1 MVSESIWQV
10 LEGSTTPFG
19 HGFTYSAHPVSA
31 AAALANLEIYESE
44 NLVQRAAKTGNY
56 LQERLRERL
65 ESHPLVGEI
74 RGVGMVAAIELVANK
89 RNKLSFDPKLAVQ
102 VRVYKEMQK
111 RGVLVRPIPN
121 SVAISP
127 PLIFTEAEVDTL
139 TDALGQSLNATA
151 DQLINEGH
159 SVG

>member
-1 MVSESIWQV
+1 
-10 LEGSTTPFG
+10 
-19 HGFTYSAHPVSA
+19 
-31 AAALANLEIYESE
+31 
-44 NLVQRAAKTGNY
+44 
-56 LQERLRERL
+56 
-65 ESHPLVGEI
+65 
-74 RGVGMVAAIELVANK
+74 
-89 RNKLSFDPKLAVQ
+89 
-102 VRVYKEMQK
+102 MQK